1 MEDVMGADAPDDIGF
16 TIMEVEAIDASAEH
30 QPRREHSKNC
40 WDKSKNGPAAG
51 AGNCSEEIAIHGTF
65 T

>member
-30 QPRREHSKNC
+30 QPRRELPLKELL
-40 WDKSKNGPAAG
+40 G
-51 AGNCSEEIAIHGTF
+51 
-65 T
+65 